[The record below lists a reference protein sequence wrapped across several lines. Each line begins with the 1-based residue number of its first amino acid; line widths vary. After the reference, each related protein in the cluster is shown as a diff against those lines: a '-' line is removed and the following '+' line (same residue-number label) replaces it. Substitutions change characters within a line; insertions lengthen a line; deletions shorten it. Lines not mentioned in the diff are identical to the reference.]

1 MLGVINH
8 AFWVEVTC
16 VSNVIGSEY
25 SHTFVPLLG
34 MSDTYSQLTVYL
46 TRGLPFWTW
55 RRTRLSY
62 LQELLV
68 VWVYYITSILEAIV
82 HIKFQSAPWQK

>member
-8 AFWVEVTC
+8 AFRVEVTC
-16 VSNVIGSEY
+16 VANVIGSEY
-25 SHTFVPLLG
+25 SHTFGPLLG
-34 MSDTYSQLTVYL
+34 MSDTYSQLMVYL

-55 RRTRLSY
+55 RRTRLFY

-68 VWVYYITSILEAIV
+68 VWVYYITRSYCS
-82 HIKFQSAPWQK
+82 H